1 MVVCAL
7 VFGACEADAKRRRGR
22 SAKKKSG
29 GPPVVV
35 VLPFEGLGKQGA
47 ALGKSLSLELELVD
61 GIKVDRGT
69 KLKRDIKNKKAN
81 AFERKTLQKLMKKRK
96 TAIVLRGVAGWTTE
110 GDEVVWLVGY
120 GSDGRPRFFEPFI
133 RTKDTDALAQ
143 QMGGALDRKL
153 AKFDRRKVVTVSFPD
168 KPKDQPKGDADL
180 FVDEKSLDKDKQRA
194 SKDDDKKKG
203 KKKSRALA
211 EIRAEKAD
219 DDKKLDD
226 DSPQTADEEEKKKRL
241 QLSDED
247 KNREQRLAKDDQEE
261 GAAAGDDEPDL
272 SHLIAVSGGLGGG
285 AWIRQFSAQNPVQSE
300 PLYFF
305 FPAGAHLRVSFW
317 PIEWVGVDVDANA
330 HGVALFHDSP
340 DLQVDSPVLG
350 LRSQVGLALKARYIL
365 HLGSFGIGGGVRLTG
380 RYLGQFVPEQRAND
394 GDLFTL
400 FPQYHFYGAGLG
412 AELFVSVVVFGNRI
426 EIEPRLDIIPA
437 AQMLEFPDW
446 PGKSSLT
453 VGAHAQNVVRAEI
466 FYGVFGEFTTWA
478 TATGT
483 NWFGGAG
490 TRRGRL
496 TDPISG
502 RRGYVTG
509 GLAVNVDTG
518 AQLGLGW
525 MW

>member
-7 VFGACEADAKRRRGR
+7 VFGAFEADAKRRRGR
-22 SAKKKSG
+22 RSKKKAS

-35 VLPFEGLGKQGA
+35 VLPFEGLGRQGK

-61 GIKVDRGT
+61 GIKVSGGK
-69 KLKRDIKNKKAN
+69 KLKRDITKKKGK
-81 AFERKTLQKLMKKRK
+81 AFGRKTLKKLMKKRK
-96 TAIVLRGVAGWTTE
+96 TSVLLRGVAGWSID
-110 GDEVVWLVGY
+110 GDEVIWLVGY
-120 GSDGRPRFFEPFI
+120 GADGRPRFFEPFE
-133 RTKDTDALAQ
+133 RTKDTDAIAQ
-143 QMGGALDRKL
+143 RMGGALEGKL
-153 AKFDRRKVVTVSFPD
+153 ATFNRLKVVKVTFPPE
-168 KPKDQPKGDADL
+168 PKDEVKSDDQL
-180 FVDEKSLDKDKQRA
+180 FVDEDAIDREKAAAKER
-194 SKDDDKKKG
+194 DKKKR
-203 KKKSRALA
+203 KNKALA
-211 EIRAEKAD
+211 EIRGGD
-219 DDKKLDD
+219 DEQRSGRKLDD
-226 DSPQTADEEEKKKRL
+226 DTPEEAERARKRKL
-241 QLSDED
+241 DLSEED
-247 KNREQRLAKDDQEE
+247 KNREQRLAKDEDDADAD
-261 GAAAGDDEPDL
+261 GGDEAPDL

-285 AWIRQFSAQNPVQSE
+285 AWLRQFSGQNPIQSE

-340 DLQVDSPVLG
+340 DLQVASPVVA
-350 LRSQVGLALKARYIL
+350 LRSQAGFALKARYIL
-365 HLGSFGIGGGVRLTG
+365 HLGSFGIGGGLRLTG
-380 RYLGQFVPEQRAND
+380 RYLGQFVPEQRAED

-412 AELFVSVVVFGNRI
+412 AEVFVSAIVFGRRI

-453 VGAHAQNVVRAEI
+453 VGAHAQTTIRAEI
-466 FYGVFGEFTTWA
+466 FYGVFGELTTWA
-478 TATGT
+478 TGTGT

-496 TDPISG
+496 TDPVSG
-502 RRGYVTG
+502 RRQFITG
-509 GLAVNVDTG
+509 GISMNVDAG